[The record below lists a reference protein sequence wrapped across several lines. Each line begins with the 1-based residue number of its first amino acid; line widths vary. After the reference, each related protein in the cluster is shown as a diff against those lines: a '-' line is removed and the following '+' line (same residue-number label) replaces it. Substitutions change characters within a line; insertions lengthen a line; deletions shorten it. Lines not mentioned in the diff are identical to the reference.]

1 MRYDLEKGMPTGVDV
16 QSWENS
22 INLGNS
28 CLNEIMWEETYPIYD
43 FISDPVKKEEIK
55 QAVIQYI
62 ENSKINEL
70 NLLPL
75 YTYLLKGD
83 ISDHLVTTHPAI
95 EEYWPEYEFD
105 QIEGYILKKQL
116 PGTIPLYE
124 YYTDAGTNHYATVV
138 SDFDKTYPFY
148 EKKGI
153 MGYVYQNTTMET
165 VPLYEYFSDELNDH
179 YASTIPNIPTLFPGW
194 RRVNVGNNGYVYPPN

>member
-1 MRYDLEKGMPTGVDV
+1 M
-16 QSWENS
+16 NS
-22 INLGNS
+22 IYFH
-28 CLNEIMWEETYPIYD
+28 C
-43 FISDPVKKEEIK
+43 
-55 QAVIQYI
+55 
-62 ENSKINEL
+62 
-70 NLLPL
+70 
-75 YTYLLKGD
+75 
-83 ISDHLVTTHPAI
+83 
-95 EEYWPEYEFD
+95 
-105 QIEGYILKKQL
+105 
-116 PGTIPLYE
+116 
-124 YYTDAGTNHYATVV
+124 ATVV

>member
-1 MRYDLEKGMPTGVDV
+1 MKKRPVPIHETGYICASLAMVSGFLET
-16 QSWENS
+16 
-22 INLGNS
+22 
-28 CLNEIMWEETYPIYD
+28 
-43 FISDPVKKEEIK
+43 
-55 QAVIQYI
+55 
-62 ENSKINEL
+62 
-70 NLLPL
+70 